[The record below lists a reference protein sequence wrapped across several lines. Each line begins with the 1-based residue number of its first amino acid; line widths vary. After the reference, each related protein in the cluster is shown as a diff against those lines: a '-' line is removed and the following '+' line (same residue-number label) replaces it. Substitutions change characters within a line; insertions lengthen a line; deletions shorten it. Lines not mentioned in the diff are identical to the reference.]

1 MRQSWKALGVALL
14 ALGLE
19 AGCNDYNTSIQYPT
33 GASIVTLAPSG
44 VVFGSVGFTLTVI
57 GASSNGFQ
65 TNTVV
70 EWNGQK
76 LVSTY
81 VDTETM
87 TATIPAN
94 LVAKVGTAYVNTY
107 TPQSGTGMNGLSNS
121 IAFLIYGTP
130 NPVPV
135 VTSVTPNTAPACG
148 SSCGNASVKITIAGS
163 DFLSTSTNG
172 ASIVTFR
179 GAATSEVDTAI
190 NITSIT
196 PTQIEAVI
204 PGSYLTAA
212 DPASA
217 GVTCVNPY
225 VAGQPTAPCINVIN
239 PPSGVCLVGCPVLGG
254 GPSLT
259 PQTFTITGGAAAA
272 AVAEETPAL
281 SQDGRYVAF
290 SAQENE
296 TTQIMLRDT
305 CLAAPNGCTPS
316 TKMISVAADNTP
328 GNADSHTPVI
338 SADGRYIAFSS
349 AATNLLEGAPAGR
362 QVYLRDTCAG
372 ASASCKAATSL
383 VSTDPGGALNGTESI
398 FPSISS
404 SGRYIVFLAVTPSQE
419 AAKGRLPASAAAS
432 PNSGLRQ
439 VFLGDTCLGA
449 TSCTPKTTRISLSP
463 GDTPANSNKPV
474 GPALSGLAKQVA
486 LADRKSATV
495 FTPTVPVNDQVFLA
509 VTQDPKQ

>member
-1 MRQSWKALGVALL
+1 MRQSWRALGVVLL

-33 GASIVTLAPSG
+33 GASILTLAPSG
-44 VVFGSVGFTLTVI
+44 VVFGSTGFTLTVI
-57 GASSNGFQ
+57 GSSSNGFK

-81 VDTETM
+81 VDAVTM
-87 TATIPAN
+87 TATVPAN
-94 LVAKVGTAYVNTY
+94 LVAKVGTAYVNTL

-121 IAFLIYGTP
+121 IAFLVYGTP

-172 ASIVTFR
+172 ASTVTFR
-179 GAATSEVDTAI
+179 GAATSEVETAI
-190 NITSIT
+190 NVTNITS
-196 PTQIEAVI
+196 TQIQAVI
-204 PGSYLTAA
+204 PGTMLADA
-212 DPASA
+212 DPNA
-217 GVTCVNPY
+217 
-225 VAGQPTAPCINVIN
+225 QINVIN

-305 CLAAPNGCTPS
+305 CLGVQNGCTPS
-316 TKMISVAADNTP
+316 TKLISVAADNSP

-349 AATNLLEGAPAGR
+349 AATNLLESAPAGR

-372 ASASCKAATSL
+372 ASTTCKAATSL
-383 VSTDPGGALNGTESI
+383 VSTDPGGALNGTENI

-404 SGRYIVFLAVTPSQE
+404 SGRYIVFLAVTPSQG
-419 AAKGRLPASAAAS
+419 AAKGKLAAAAAAS

-439 VFLGDTCLGA
+439 VFLRDTCLGA
-449 TSCTPKTTRISLSP
+449 TNCTPKTTRISLSP

-495 FTPTVPVNDQVFLA
+495 FTPTVPVDDQVFLA
-509 VTQDPKQ
+509 VPQDPKQ

>member
-1 MRQSWKALGVALL
+1 MRQSWRALGIALL

-19 AGCNDYNTSIQYPT
+19 AGCNDYNTSIQAPT
-33 GASIVTLAPSG
+33 GAPIATLSPSG
-44 VVFGSVGFTLTVI
+44 VVFGSAAFTLTVF
-57 GASSNGFQ
+57 ASSSSGFQ

-81 VDTETM
+81 VDALTM
-87 TATIPAN
+87 TATVPAN

-107 TPQSGTGMNGLSNS
+107 APQSGTGMNGLSNS

-130 NPVPV
+130 NPAPV
-135 VTSVTPNTAPACG
+135 VTSVTPNTAASCG

-163 DFLSTSTNG
+163 DFLTTSTNG
-172 ASIVTFR
+172 ASTVQFT
-179 GAATSEVDTAI
+179 GLSTNEVPTTI
-190 NITSIT
+190 NTTSIT
-196 PTQIEAVI
+196 STQIQAVI
-204 PGSYLTAA
+204 PGTMLA
-212 DPASA
+212 DGDANAQIS
-217 GVTCVNPY
+217 VT
-225 VAGQPTAPCINVIN
+225 N
-239 PPSGVCLVGCPVLGG
+239 PPSGVCLVDCPVLGG
-254 GPSLT
+254 GSAGL
-259 PQTFTITGGAAAA
+259 TFTITGGGAAA

-281 SQDGRYVAF
+281 SQEGRYVAF

-305 CLAAPNGCTPS
+305 CLGVQNGCTPS
-316 TKMISVAADNTP
+316 TKLISVAADNTP

-362 QVYLRDTCAG
+362 QVYVRDTCAG

-383 VSTDPGGALNGTESI
+383 VSTDSGGALNGTESI

-404 SGRYIVFLAVTPSQE
+404 SGRYIVFLAVTPSQG
-419 AAKGRLPASAAAS
+419 AANGKMPAGTAAW

-439 VFLGDTCLGA
+439 VFLRDTCLGA
-449 TSCTPKTTRISLSP
+449 TNCTPKTTRISLSP

-495 FTPTVPVNDQVFLA
+495 FTPTVPVDDEVFLA

>member
-1 MRQSWKALGVALL
+1 MRQSWRALGVALI
-14 ALGLE
+14 ALGLV

-33 GASIVTLAPSG
+33 GASILTLAPSG
-44 VVFGSVGFTLTVI
+44 VVFGSTGFTLTVI
-57 GASSNGFQ
+57 GSSSNGFK

-76 LVSTY
+76 LASTY
-81 VDTETM
+81 VDTVTM
-87 TATIPAN
+87 TAVVPAN

-107 TPQSGTGMNGLSNS
+107 TPQTGTGMNGLSNS

-148 SSCGNASVKITIAGS
+148 SSCGNASLKITIAGS
-163 DFLSTSTNG
+163 DFLPTSTNG
-172 ASIVTFR
+172 ASTVTFT
-179 GAATSEVDTAI
+179 GVSTKGVETAI
-190 NITSIT
+190 NVTNITS
-196 PTQIEAVI
+196 TQIQAVI
-204 PGSYLTAA
+204 PGTMLADA
-212 DPASA
+212 DPNA
-217 GVTCVNPY
+217 V
-225 VAGQPTAPCINVIN
+225 INVIN
-239 PPSGVCLVGCPVLGG
+239 PPSGVCLVACPVLGG

-296 TTQIMLRDT
+296 TTQIMVRDT
-305 CLAAPNGCTPS
+305 CLGVQNGCTPS
-316 TKMISVAADNTP
+316 TKLVSVAADNTP

-362 QVYLRDTCAG
+362 QVYVRDTCAG
-372 ASASCKAATSL
+372 ASTTCKAATSL
-383 VSTDPGGALNGTESI
+383 VSTDPGGALNGTENI

-404 SGRYIVFLAVTPSQE
+404 SGRYVVFLAVTPSQE
-419 AAKGRLPASAAAS
+419 AGKGKLPAAAAAS

-439 VFLGDTCLGA
+439 VFLRDTCLGA
-449 TSCTPKTTRISLSP
+449 TNCTPKTTRISLSP

-486 LADRKSATV
+486 LGDRKSATV
-495 FTPTVPVNDQVFLA
+495 FTPTVPVDDQVFLA
-509 VTQDPKQ
+509 EPQEPK

>member
-1 MRQSWKALGVALL
+1 MRQSWSALGVALF
-14 ALGLE
+14 ALGLV

-33 GASIVTLAPSG
+33 GSSILTLAPSG
-44 VVFGSVGFTLTVI
+44 VVFGSPGFTLTVI
-57 GASSNGFQ
+57 ASSSNGFQ

-81 VDTETM
+81 VDSVTM
-87 TATIPAN
+87 TATVPAS

-107 TPQSGTGMNGLSNS
+107 QPQSGTGMNGLSNS

-172 ASIVTFR
+172 ASTVTFT
-179 GAATSEVDTAI
+179 GLSTSEVETAI
-190 NITSIT
+190 NVTNITS
-196 PTQIEAVI
+196 TQIQAVI
-204 PGSYLTAA
+204 PGTMLADA
-212 DPASA
+212 DPNA
-217 GVTCVNPY
+217 
-225 VAGQPTAPCINVIN
+225 QINVIN

-272 AVAEETPAL
+272 AVSEETPAL

-305 CLAAPNGCTPS
+305 CLGVQNGCTPS
-316 TKMISVAADNTP
+316 TKLISVAADNTP

-349 AATNLLEGAPAGR
+349 AATNLLEGVPAGR

-404 SGRYIVFLAVTPSQE
+404 SGRYIVFLAVTPSQD
-419 AAKGRLPASAAAS
+419 AAKGKLPAAAAAS
-432 PNSGLRQ
+432 TNSGLRQ
-439 VFLGDTCLGA
+439 VFLRDTCLGA

-495 FTPTVPVNDQVFLA
+495 FTPTVPVDDQVFLA
-509 VTQDPKQ
+509 VPQEPKQ

>member
-1 MRQSWKALGVALL
+1 MRQSWRALGIALL

-19 AGCNDYNTSIQYPT
+19 AGCNDYNTSIQAPT
-33 GASIVTLAPSG
+33 GAPIATLSPSG
-44 VVFGSVGFTLTVI
+44 VVFGSAAFTLTVF
-57 GASSNGFQ
+57 ASGSSGFQ

-81 VDTETM
+81 VDTVTM
-87 TATIPAN
+87 TATVPAN

-121 IAFLIYGTP
+121 IAFLVYGTP

-135 VTSVTPNTAPACG
+135 VTSVSPNTAVACG

-163 DFLSTSTNG
+163 DFLPTSTNG
-172 ASIVTFR
+172 ASTVTFT
-179 GAATSEVDTAI
+179 GVSTKGVETAI
-190 NITSIT
+190 NVSSIT
-196 PTQIEAVI
+196 PTQIDALI
-204 PGSYLTAA
+204 PGTMLTDA
-212 DPASA
+212 DPNA
-217 GVTCVNPY
+217 V
-225 VAGQPTAPCINVIN
+225 INVIN

-254 GPSLT
+254 GSAGL
-259 PQTFTITGGAAAA
+259 TFTITGGAAAA

-290 SAQENE
+290 SAQDNE

-305 CLAAPNGCTPS
+305 CLGVQNGCTPS
-316 TKMISVAADNTP
+316 TKLISVAADNTP

-372 ASASCKAATSL
+372 ASASCKAVTSL

-419 AAKGRLPASAAAS
+419 TAKGKLPASAAAW

-439 VFLGDTCLGA
+439 VFLRDTCLGA
-449 TSCTPKTTRISLSP
+449 TNCTPKTTRISLSP

-495 FTPTVPVNDQVFLA
+495 FTPTIPVDDQVFLA
-509 VTQDPKQ
+509 VTQQDPKQ

>member
-1 MRQSWKALGVALL
+1 MRQSWRALGVALF
-14 ALGLE
+14 ALGLV

-33 GASIVTLAPSG
+33 GSSILTLAPSG
-44 VVFGSVGFTLTVI
+44 VVFGSPGFTLTVI
-57 GASSNGFQ
+57 ASSSNGFQ

-81 VDTETM
+81 VDSVTM
-87 TATIPAN
+87 TATVPAS
-94 LVAKVGTAYVNTY
+94 LVAKVSTAYVNTY
-107 TPQSGTGMNGLSNS
+107 QPQSGTGMNGLSNS
-121 IAFLIYGTP
+121 IAFSIYGTP

-148 SSCGNASVKITIAGS
+148 SSCGNASLKITIAGS
-163 DFLSTSTNG
+163 DFVASSPSANLKVTFTGLSTS
-172 ASIVTFR
+172 
-179 GAATSEVDTAI
+179 EVETAI
-190 NITSIT
+190 NVTKITS
-196 PTQIEAVI
+196 TQVDAVI
-204 PGSYLTAA
+204 PGAMLA
-212 DPASA
+212 DPDPNAL
-217 GVTCVNPY
+217 
-225 VAGQPTAPCINVIN
+225 INVIN
-239 PPSGVCLVGCPVLGG
+239 PPIGECVVACPVLGG

-259 PQTFTITGGAAAA
+259 PQTFTITGSGAAAA

-290 SAQENE
+290 AAQENE

-305 CLAAPNGCTPS
+305 CLGVQNGCTAS

-349 AATNLLEGAPAGR
+349 AATNLLEGVPAGR

-419 AAKGRLPASAAAS
+419 AAKGKLPAAAAAS

-439 VFLGDTCLGA
+439 VFLRDTCLGA
-449 TSCTPKTTRISLSP
+449 TNCTPKTTRISLSP

-495 FTPTVPVNDQVFLA
+495 FTPTVPVDDQVFLA
-509 VTQDPKQ
+509 EPQEPKQ

>member
-1 MRQSWKALGVALL
+1 
-14 ALGLE
+14 
-19 AGCNDYNTSIQYPT
+19 
-33 GASIVTLAPSG
+33 
-44 VVFGSVGFTLTVI
+44 
-57 GASSNGFQ
+57 
-65 TNTVV
+65 V
-70 EWNGQK
+70 E
-76 LVSTY
+76 
-81 VDTETM
+81 
-87 TATIPAN
+87 
-94 LVAKVGTAYVNTY
+94 
-107 TPQSGTGMNGLSNS
+107 
-121 IAFLIYGTP
+121 
-130 NPVPV
+130 
-135 VTSVTPNTAPACG
+135 
-148 SSCGNASVKITIAGS
+148 
-163 DFLSTSTNG
+163 
-172 ASIVTFR
+172 
-179 GAATSEVDTAI
+179 TAI
-190 NITSIT
+190 NVTNITS
-196 PTQIEAVI
+196 TQIQAVI
-204 PGSYLTAA
+204 PGAMLADA
-212 DPASA
+212 DPNA
-217 GVTCVNPY
+217 
-225 VAGQPTAPCINVIN
+225 QINVIN

-281 SQDGRYVAF
+281 TQDGRYVAF
-290 SAQENE
+290 SAQDNE

-305 CLAAPNGCTPS
+305 CLAAPSGCTPN

-419 AAKGRLPASAAAS
+419 AARGKLPAAAAAS

-439 VFLGDTCLGA
+439 VFLRDTCLGA
-449 TSCTPKTTRISLSP
+449 TNCTPKTTRISLSP

-486 LADRKSATV
+486 MADRKSATV
-495 FTPTVPVNDQVFLA
+495 FTPTVPVDDQVFLA
-509 VTQDPKQ
+509 VTQQDPKQ

>member
-1 MRQSWKALGVALL
+1 LPPVQTDSK
-14 ALGLE
+14 
-19 AGCNDYNTSIQYPT
+19 PT
-33 GASIVTLAPSG
+33 PW
-44 VVFGSVGFTLTVI
+44 
-57 GASSNGFQ
+57 
-65 TNTVV
+65 
-70 EWNGQK
+70 WNGQQ

-81 VDTETM
+81 VDTVTM
-87 TATIPAN
+87 TATVPTN
-94 LVAKVGTAYVNTY
+94 LVAKVGTAYVNTH

-135 VTSVTPNTAPACG
+135 VTSVTPNTAPSCG

-163 DFLSTSTNG
+163 AFLPTSTNG
-172 ASIVTFR
+172 ASTVTFT
-179 GAATSEVDTAI
+179 GLSTSEVETAI
-190 NITSIT
+190 NVTSIT
-196 PTQIEAVI
+196 ATQIQAVI
-204 PGSYLTAA
+204 PGTMLTDV
-212 DPASA
+212 DPNA
-217 GVTCVNPY
+217 V
-225 VAGQPTAPCINVIN
+225 INVIN
-239 PPSGVCLVGCPVLGG
+239 PPSGVCLVNCPVLGG

-338 SADGRYIAFSS
+338 SSDGRYIAFSS
-349 AATNLLEGAPAGR
+349 AATNLLEGTPAGR

-419 AAKGRLPASAAAS
+419 AAGGKLPAVAAAS

-439 VFLGDTCLGA
+439 VFLRDTCLGA
-449 TSCTPKTTRISLSP
+449 TNCTPKTTRISLSP

-495 FTPTVPVNDQVFLA
+495 FTPTVPVDDQLFLA
-509 VTQDPKQ
+509 ATQDPKQ

>member
-1 MRQSWKALGVALL
+1 MRQSWRALGIALL

-19 AGCNDYNTSIQYPT
+19 AGCNDYNTSIQAPT
-33 GASIVTLAPSG
+33 GAPIATLSPSG
-44 VVFGSVGFTLTVI
+44 VVFGSAAFTLTVF
-57 GASSNGFQ
+57 ASGSSGFQ

-81 VDTETM
+81 VDAVTM
-87 TATIPAN
+87 TAAVPAN

-121 IAFLIYGTP
+121 IAFLVYGTP

-135 VTSVTPNTAPACG
+135 VTSVSPNTAVACG

-163 DFLSTSTNG
+163 DFLPTSTNG
-172 ASIVTFR
+172 ASTVTFT
-179 GAATSEVDTAI
+179 GVSTKGVETAI
-190 NITSIT
+190 NVSSIT
-196 PTQIEAVI
+196 ATQIDAVI
-204 PGSYLTAA
+204 PGAMLADA
-212 DPASA
+212 DPNA
-217 GVTCVNPY
+217 
-225 VAGQPTAPCINVIN
+225 QINVIN

-254 GPSLT
+254 GSAGL
-259 PQTFTITGGAAAA
+259 TFTITGGAAAA

-290 SAQENE
+290 SAQDNE

-305 CLAAPNGCTPS
+305 CLGVQNGCTPS
-316 TKMISVAADNTP
+316 TKLISVAADNTP

-372 ASASCKAATSL
+372 ASASCKAVTSL
-383 VSTDPGGALNGTESI
+383 VSTDPGGALNGTECI

-419 AAKGRLPASAAAS
+419 TARGKMPTSAAAS

-439 VFLGDTCLGA
+439 VFLRDTCLGE
-449 TSCTPKTTRISLSP
+449 TNCTPKTTRISLSP

-495 FTPTVPVNDQVFLA
+495 FTPTIPVDDQVFLA
-509 VTQDPKQ
+509 VTQQDPKQ

>member
-1 MRQSWKALGVALL
+1 MRQSWRALGVALF
-14 ALGLE
+14 ALGLM
-19 AGCNDYNTSIQYPT
+19 AGCDEYNTSIQAPT

-44 VVFGSVGFTLTVI
+44 VVFGSPGFTLTVI
-57 GASSNGFQ
+57 ASSSNGFQ
-65 TNTVV
+65 TSTVV
-70 EWNGQK
+70 EWNGQV

-81 VDTETM
+81 VDSVTM
-87 TATIPAN
+87 TATVPAN
-94 LVAKVGTAYVNTY
+94 LVAKVGTAYVNTH

-163 DFLSTSTNG
+163 AFLPTSTNG
-172 ASIVTFR
+172 ASTVTFT
-179 GAATSEVDTAI
+179 GVSTSEVETAI
-190 NITSIT
+190 SVTSIT
-196 PTQIEAVI
+196 ATQIQAVI
-204 PGSYLTAA
+204 PGTMLTDV
-212 DPASA
+212 DPNA
-217 GVTCVNPY
+217 
-225 VAGQPTAPCINVIN
+225 QINVIN
-239 PPSGVCLVGCPVLGG
+239 PPSGVCLVNCPVLGG

-259 PQTFTITGGAAAA
+259 PQTFTITGSAAAT

-305 CLAAPNGCTPS
+305 CLAAPDGCTPS

-419 AAKGRLPASAAAS
+419 AAGGKLPASAAAS

-439 VFLGDTCLGA
+439 VFLRDTCLGA
-449 TSCTPKTTRISLSP
+449 TNCTPKTMRICLSP

-474 GPALSGLAKQVA
+474 GPALSGLAKQIA

-495 FTPTVPVNDQVFLA
+495 FTPTVAVDDQLFLA
-509 VTQDPKQ
+509 ATQDPKQ

>member
-1 MRQSWKALGVALL
+1 M
-14 ALGLE
+14 
-19 AGCNDYNTSIQYPT
+19 
-33 GASIVTLAPSG
+33 
-44 VVFGSVGFTLTVI
+44 LT
-57 GASSNGFQ
+57 
-65 TNTVV
+65 
-70 EWNGQK
+70 
-76 LVSTY
+76 
-81 VDTETM
+81 D
-87 TATIPAN
+87 
-94 LVAKVGTAYVNTY
+94 
-107 TPQSGTGMNGLSNS
+107 
-121 IAFLIYGTP
+121 
-130 NPVPV
+130 
-135 VTSVTPNTAPACG
+135 
-148 SSCGNASVKITIAGS
+148 
-163 DFLSTSTNG
+163 
-172 ASIVTFR
+172 
-179 GAATSEVDTAI
+179 
-190 NITSIT
+190 
-196 PTQIEAVI
+196 
-204 PGSYLTAA
+204 A
-212 DPASA
+212 DPNA
-217 GVTCVNPY
+217 
-225 VAGQPTAPCINVIN
+225 QINVIN
-239 PPSGVCLVGCPVLGG
+239 PPSGVCLVNCPVLGG

-259 PQTFTITGGAAAA
+259 PQTFTITGGAADA

-372 ASASCKAATSL
+372 ASTTCKAATSL

-419 AAKGRLPASAAAS
+419 AAGGKLPAGAAAS

-439 VFLGDTCLGA
+439 VFLRDTCLGA
-449 TSCTPKTTRISLSP
+449 TNCTPKTTRISLSP

-486 LADRKSATV
+486 LGDRKSATV
-495 FTPTVPVNDQVFLA
+495 FTPTVPVDDQLFLA
-509 VTQDPKQ
+509 ATQDPKQ

>member
-1 MRQSWKALGVALL
+1 
-14 ALGLE
+14 
-19 AGCNDYNTSIQYPT
+19 
-33 GASIVTLAPSG
+33 
-44 VVFGSVGFTLTVI
+44 VFGSTGFTLTVI
-57 GASSNGFQ
+57 GSSSNGFK
-65 TNTVV
+65 TTTVV

-81 VDTETM
+81 VDAVTM
-87 TATIPAN
+87 TATVPASM
-94 LVAKVGTAYVNTY
+94 VAKVGTAYVNTY

-135 VTSVTPNTAPACG
+135 VTSVTPNTAAACG
-148 SSCGNASVKITIAGS
+148 SSCGSSSLKITIAGS
-163 DFLSTSTNG
+163 DFLPTSTNG
-172 ASIVTFR
+172 ASTVTFT
-179 GAATSEVDTAI
+179 GLSTKGVETAI
-190 NITSIT
+190 NVSSIT
-196 PTQIEAVI
+196 ATQIDAVI
-204 PGSYLTAA
+204 PGAMLADA
-212 DPASA
+212 DPNA
-217 GVTCVNPY
+217 
-225 VAGQPTAPCINVIN
+225 QINVIN

-272 AVAEETPAL
+272 AAAEETPAL

-296 TTQIMLRDT
+296 ITQIMVRDT
-305 CLAAPNGCTPS
+305 CLGVQNGCTAG
-316 TKMISVAADNTP
+316 TKLISVASDNTP

-372 ASASCKAATSL
+372 ASTTCKAATSL

-419 AAKGRLPASAAAS
+419 PAKGKLPAAAAAS
-432 PNSGLRQ
+432 TNSGLRQ
-439 VFLGDTCLGA
+439 VFLRDTCLGA
-449 TSCTPKTTRISLSP
+449 TNCTPKTTRISISP
-463 GDTPANSNKPV
+463 GDTPANTNKPV

-486 LADRKSATV
+486 LVDRKSATV
-495 FTPTVPVNDQVFLA
+495 FTPTVPVDDQVFLA
-509 VTQDPKQ
+509 EPQEPKQ

>member
-44 VVFGSVGFTLTVI
+44 VVFGSAGFTLTVI
-57 GASSNGFQ
+57 GTSSNGFQ

-81 VDTETM
+81 IDTVTI

-135 VTSVTPNTAPACG
+135 VMSVTPNTAAACG
-148 SSCGNASVKITIAGS
+148 SSCGHASVKITIAGS

-172 ASIVTFR
+172 ASTVTFT
-179 GAATSEVDTAI
+179 GVSTGEVETAI
-190 NITSIT
+190 NVTNIT
-196 PTQIEAVI
+196 PTQIQAVI
-204 PGSYLTAA
+204 PGTMLADA
-212 DPASA
+212 DPNAL
-217 GVTCVNPY
+217 
-225 VAGQPTAPCINVIN
+225 INVIN

-259 PQTFTITGGAAAA
+259 PQTFTITGGGA

-305 CLAAPNGCTPS
+305 CLGVQNGCTPS
-316 TKMISVAADNTP
+316 TKLISVAADSTP

-349 AATNLLEGAPAGR
+349 AATNLLEGAPSGR

-372 ASASCKAATSL
+372 ASGSCKTATSL

-404 SGRYIVFLAVTPSQE
+404 SGRYIVFLAVTPGQDT
-419 AAKGRLPASAAAS
+419 AKGKLPAAAAAS

-439 VFLGDTCLGA
+439 VFLRDTCLGA
-449 TSCTPKTTRISLSP
+449 TNCTPKTTRISLSP

-495 FTPTVPVNDQVFLA
+495 FTPTVPVDDQVFLA
-509 VTQDPKQ
+509 EPQEPKQ

>member
-1 MRQSWKALGVALL
+1 
-14 ALGLE
+14 
-19 AGCNDYNTSIQYPT
+19 
-33 GASIVTLAPSG
+33 
-44 VVFGSVGFTLTVI
+44 VFGSAGFTLTII
-57 GASSNGFQ
+57 GSSSNGFQ

-70 EWNGQK
+70 EWNEQK

-81 VDTETM
+81 VDTVTM
-87 TATIPAN
+87 TATVPAN

-121 IAFLIYGTP
+121 VAFLVYGTP

-163 DFLSTSTNG
+163 NFLPTSTNG
-172 ASIVTFR
+172 ASTVTFT
-179 GAATSEVDTAI
+179 GVSTSEVETAI
-190 NITSIT
+190 NVSSITS
-196 PTQIEAVI
+196 TQIQAVI
-204 PGSYLTAA
+204 PGTMLADA
-212 DPASA
+212 DPNA
-217 GVTCVNPY
+217 
-225 VAGQPTAPCINVIN
+225 QINVIN

-254 GPSLT
+254 GPSLE

-305 CLAAPNGCTPS
+305 CLGVQNGCTPS
-316 TKMISVAADNTP
+316 TKMISVAADNAP

-349 AATNLLEGAPAGR
+349 AATNLLEGAPSGR

-372 ASASCKAATSL
+372 ASASCKVATSL
-383 VSTDPGGALNGTESI
+383 VSTDPGGALNGIESI

-404 SGRYIVFLAVTPSQE
+404 SGRYIVFLAVTPSQD
-419 AAKGRLPASAAAS
+419 AAKGKLPASPAAS

-439 VFLGDTCLGA
+439 VFLRDTCLGA
-449 TSCTPKTTRISLSP
+449 TNCTPKTTRISLSP

-495 FTPTVPVNDQVFLA
+495 FTPTVPVDDQVFLA
-509 VTQDPKQ
+509 VPQDPKQ

>member
-1 MRQSWKALGVALL
+1 M
-14 ALGLE
+14 
-19 AGCNDYNTSIQYPT
+19 AGCDEYNTSIQAPT

-44 VVFGSVGFTLTVI
+44 VVFGSPGFTLTVI
-57 GASSNGFQ
+57 ASSSNGFQ

-70 EWNGQK
+70 EWNGQV

-81 VDTETM
+81 VDSVTM
-87 TATIPAN
+87 TATVPAN
-94 LVAKVGTAYVNTY
+94 LVAKVGTAYVNTH

-163 DFLSTSTNG
+163 AFLPTSTNG
-172 ASIVTFR
+172 ASTVTFT
-179 GAATSEVDTAI
+179 GVSTSEVETAI
-190 NITSIT
+190 SVTSIT
-196 PTQIEAVI
+196 ATQIQAVI
-204 PGSYLTAA
+204 PGTMLTDA
-212 DPASA
+212 DPNA
-217 GVTCVNPY
+217 
-225 VAGQPTAPCINVIN
+225 QINVIN
-239 PPSGVCLVGCPVLGG
+239 PPSGVCLVNCPVLGG

-259 PQTFTITGGAAAA
+259 PQTFTITGSAAAT

-404 SGRYIVFLAVTPSQE
+404 SGRFIVFLAVTPSQE
-419 AAKGRLPASAAAS
+419 AAGGKLPASAAAS

-439 VFLGDTCLGA
+439 VFLRDTCLGA
-449 TSCTPKTTRISLSP
+449 TNCTPKTMRISLSP

-495 FTPTVPVNDQVFLA
+495 FTPTVPVDDQLFLA
-509 VTQDPKQ
+509 ATQDPKQ

>member
-1 MRQSWKALGVALL
+1 MRQSRSALGVALF
-14 ALGLE
+14 AMGLV

-33 GASIVTLAPSG
+33 GSSILTLAPSG
-44 VVFGSVGFTLTVI
+44 VVFGSPGFTLTVI
-57 GASSNGFQ
+57 ASSSNGFQ

-76 LVSTY
+76 LASTY
-81 VDTETM
+81 VDSVTM
-87 TATIPAN
+87 TATVPAS

-107 TPQSGTGMNGLSNS
+107 QPQSGTGMNGLSNS

-135 VTSVTPNTAPACG
+135 VTSVTPNTAPTCG

-172 ASIVTFR
+172 ASTVTFT
-179 GAATSEVDTAI
+179 GLSTSEVETAI
-190 NITSIT
+190 NVTNITS
-196 PTQIEAVI
+196 TQIQAVI
-204 PGSYLTAA
+204 PGTMLADA
-212 DPASA
+212 DPNA
-217 GVTCVNPY
+217 
-225 VAGQPTAPCINVIN
+225 QINVIN

-296 TTQIMLRDT
+296 TTQIMVRDT
-305 CLAAPNGCTPS
+305 CLGVQNGCTAS

-419 AAKGRLPASAAAS
+419 AAKGKLPAAAAAS

-439 VFLGDTCLGA
+439 VFLRDTCLGA
-449 TSCTPKTTRISLSP
+449 TNCTPKTTRISLSP

-495 FTPTVPVNDQVFLA
+495 FTPTVPVDDQVFLA
-509 VTQDPKQ
+509 EPQEPKQ

>member
-1 MRQSWKALGVALL
+1 MRQSWRALGVGLF
-14 ALGLE
+14 ALGLM
-19 AGCNDYNTSIQYPT
+19 AGCDEYNTSIQAPT

-44 VVFGSVGFTLTVI
+44 VVFGSPSFTLTVI
-57 GASSNGFQ
+57 ASSSNGFQ

-70 EWNGQK
+70 EWNGQV

-81 VDTETM
+81 VDSVTM
-87 TATIPAN
+87 TATVPAN
-94 LVAKVGTAYVNTY
+94 LVAKVGTAYVNTH

-148 SSCGNASVKITIAGS
+148 SSCGSASVKITIAGS
-163 DFLSTSTNG
+163 AFLPTSTNG
-172 ASIVTFR
+172 ASTVTFT
-179 GAATSEVDTAI
+179 GVSTSEVETAI
-190 NITSIT
+190 SVTSIT
-196 PTQIEAVI
+196 ATQIQAVI
-204 PGSYLTAA
+204 PGTMLTDA
-212 DPASA
+212 DPNA
-217 GVTCVNPY
+217 
-225 VAGQPTAPCINVIN
+225 QINVIN
-239 PPSGVCLVGCPVLGG
+239 PPSGVCLVNCPVLGG

-259 PQTFTITGGAAAA
+259 PQTFTITGGAAAT

-316 TKMISVAADNTP
+316 TKMISVAVDNTP

-419 AAKGRLPASAAAS
+419 AAGGKLPASAAAS

-439 VFLGDTCLGA
+439 VFLRDTCLGA
-449 TSCTPKTTRISLSP
+449 TNCTPKTTRISLSP

-495 FTPTVPVNDQVFLA
+495 FTPTVAVDDQVFLA
-509 VTQDPKQ
+509 ATQDPKQ

>member
-1 MRQSWKALGVALL
+1 MRQSWRALGVALFV
-14 ALGLE
+14 LGLM
-19 AGCNDYNTSIQYPT
+19 AGCDEYNTSIQAPT

-44 VVFGSVGFTLTVI
+44 VVFGSPSFTLTVI
-57 GASSNGFQ
+57 ASSSNGFQ

-70 EWNGQK
+70 EWNGQV

-81 VDTETM
+81 VDSVTM
-87 TATIPAN
+87 TATVPAN
-94 LVAKVGTAYVNTY
+94 LVAKVGTAYVNTH

-163 DFLSTSTNG
+163 AFLPTSTNG
-172 ASIVTFR
+172 ASTVTFT
-179 GAATSEVDTAI
+179 GLSTSEVETAI
-190 NITSIT
+190 SVTSIT
-196 PTQIEAVI
+196 ATQIQAVI
-204 PGSYLTAA
+204 PGTMLTDA
-212 DPASA
+212 DPNA
-217 GVTCVNPY
+217 
-225 VAGQPTAPCINVIN
+225 QINVIN
-239 PPSGVCLVGCPVLGG
+239 PPSGVCLVNCPVLGG

-259 PQTFTITGGAAAA
+259 PQTFTITGGAAAT

-316 TKMISVAADNTP
+316 TKMISVAVDNTP

-404 SGRYIVFLAVTPSQE
+404 SGRFIVFLAVTPSQE
-419 AAKGRLPASAAAS
+419 AAGGKLPASAAAS

-439 VFLGDTCLGA
+439 VFLRDTCLGA
-449 TSCTPKTTRISLSP
+449 TNCTPKTMRISLSP

-495 FTPTVPVNDQVFLA
+495 FTPTVAVDDQVFLA
-509 VTQDPKQ
+509 ATQDPKQ

>member
-1 MRQSWKALGVALL
+1 MRQSWRALGVVLL

-33 GASIVTLAPSG
+33 GASILTLAPSG
-44 VVFGSVGFTLTVI
+44 VVFGSAGFSLTVM
-57 GASSNGFQ
+57 GSSSNGFQ
-65 TNTVV
+65 TTTVV

-81 VDTETM
+81 VDGVTM
-87 TATIPAN
+87 TATVPAN

-121 IAFLIYGTP
+121 IAFLVYGTP

-148 SSCGNASVKITIAGS
+148 SSCGNASLKITIAGS
-163 DFLSTSTNG
+163 NFLPTSTNG
-172 ASIVTFR
+172 ASTVTFT
-179 GAATSEVDTAI
+179 GVSTSEVETAI
-190 NITSIT
+190 NVTNITS
-196 PTQIEAVI
+196 TQIQAVI
-204 PGSYLTAA
+204 PGTMLA
-212 DPASA
+212 DADA
-217 GVTCVNPY
+217 N
-225 VAGQPTAPCINVIN
+225 AQINVIN

-281 SQDGRYVAF
+281 SQDGRYVAY
-290 SAQENE
+290 SAQENQ

-305 CLAAPNGCTPS
+305 CLGVQNGCTPS

-328 GNADSHTPVI
+328 GNTDSHTPVI

-383 VSTDPGGALNGTESI
+383 VSTDPGGALNGIESI

-404 SGRYIVFLAVTPSQE
+404 SGRYIVFLAVTPCQDT
-419 AAKGRLPASAAAS
+419 AKGKLPASPAAS

-439 VFLGDTCLGA
+439 VFLRDTCLGA
-449 TSCTPKTTRISLSP
+449 TNCTPKTTRISLSP

-495 FTPTVPVNDQVFLA
+495 FTPTVPVDDQVFLA
-509 VTQDPKQ
+509 VPQDPKQ

>member
-1 MRQSWKALGVALL
+1 MRQSWRALGVALL

-19 AGCNDYNTSIQYPT
+19 AGCNDYNTSIQAPT
-33 GASIVTLAPSG
+33 GAPIATLSPSG
-44 VVFGSVGFTLTVI
+44 VVFGSAAFTLTVF
-57 GASSNGFQ
+57 ASSSSGFQ

-81 VDTETM
+81 VDALTM
-87 TATIPAN
+87 TATVPAN

-107 TPQSGTGMNGLSNS
+107 APQSGTGMNGLSNS

-130 NPVPV
+130 NPAPV
-135 VTSVTPNTAPACG
+135 VTSVTPNTAASCG

-163 DFLSTSTNG
+163 DFLTTSTNG
-172 ASIVTFR
+172 ASTVQFT
-179 GAATSEVDTAI
+179 GLSTNEVPTTI
-190 NITSIT
+190 NTTSIT
-196 PTQIEAVI
+196 STQIQAVI
-204 PGSYLTAA
+204 PGTMLA
-212 DPASA
+212 DGDANAQIS
-217 GVTCVNPY
+217 VT
-225 VAGQPTAPCINVIN
+225 N
-239 PPSGVCLVGCPVLGG
+239 PPSGVCLVDCPVLGG
-254 GPSLT
+254 GSAGL
-259 PQTFTITGGAAAA
+259 TFTITGGGAAA

-281 SQDGRYVAF
+281 SQEGRYVAF

-305 CLAAPNGCTPS
+305 CLGVQNGCTPS
-316 TKMISVAADNTP
+316 TKLISVAADNTP

-362 QVYLRDTCAG
+362 QVYVRDTCAG

-383 VSTDPGGALNGTESI
+383 VSTDSGGALNGTESI

-404 SGRYIVFLAVTPSQE
+404 SGRYIVFLAVTPSQG
-419 AAKGRLPASAAAS
+419 AANGKMPAGTAAW

-439 VFLGDTCLGA
+439 VFLRDTCLGA
-449 TSCTPKTTRISLSP
+449 TNCTPKTTRISLSP

-495 FTPTVPVNDQVFLA
+495 FTPTVPVDDEVFLA

>member
-1 MRQSWKALGVALL
+1 
-14 ALGLE
+14 
-19 AGCNDYNTSIQYPT
+19 
-33 GASIVTLAPSG
+33 
-44 VVFGSVGFTLTVI
+44 VFGSTGFTLTVI
-57 GASSNGFQ
+57 GSSSNGFK

-81 VDTETM
+81 VDAVTM
-87 TATIPAN
+87 TATVPAN
-94 LVAKVGTAYVNTY
+94 LVAKVGTAYVNTL

-121 IAFLIYGTP
+121 IAFLVYGTP

-172 ASIVTFR
+172 ASTVTFR
-179 GAATSEVDTAI
+179 GAATSEVETAI
-190 NITSIT
+190 NVTNITS
-196 PTQIEAVI
+196 TQIQAVI
-204 PGSYLTAA
+204 PGTMLADA
-212 DPASA
+212 DPNA
-217 GVTCVNPY
+217 
-225 VAGQPTAPCINVIN
+225 QINVIN

-305 CLAAPNGCTPS
+305 CLGVQNGCTPS
-316 TKMISVAADNTP
+316 TKLISVAADNSP

-349 AATNLLEGAPAGR
+349 AATNLLESAPAGR

-372 ASASCKAATSL
+372 ASTTCKAATSL
-383 VSTDPGGALNGTESI
+383 VSTDPGGALNGTENI

-404 SGRYIVFLAVTPSQE
+404 SGRYIVFLAVTPSQG
-419 AAKGRLPASAAAS
+419 AAKGKLAAAAAAS

-439 VFLGDTCLGA
+439 VFLRDTCLGA
-449 TSCTPKTTRISLSP
+449 TNCTPKTTRISLSP

-495 FTPTVPVNDQVFLA
+495 FTPTVPVDDQVFLA
-509 VTQDPKQ
+509 VPQDPKQ

>member
-1 MRQSWKALGVALL
+1 MRQSWRALGVALF
-14 ALGLE
+14 AMGLV

-33 GASIVTLAPSG
+33 GSSILTLAPSG
-44 VVFGSVGFTLTVI
+44 VVFGSPGFTLTVI
-57 GASSNGFQ
+57 ASSSNGFQ

-76 LVSTY
+76 LASTY
-81 VDTETM
+81 VDSVTM
-87 TATIPAN
+87 TATVPAS

-107 TPQSGTGMNGLSNS
+107 QPQSGTGMNGLSNS

-172 ASIVTFR
+172 ASTVTFT
-179 GAATSEVDTAI
+179 GLSTSEVETAI
-190 NITSIT
+190 NVTNITS
-196 PTQIEAVI
+196 TQIQAVI
-204 PGSYLTAA
+204 PGTMLADA
-212 DPASA
+212 DPNA
-217 GVTCVNPY
+217 
-225 VAGQPTAPCINVIN
+225 QINVMN

-259 PQTFTITGGAAAA
+259 PQTFTITGGSAAAA

-305 CLAAPNGCTPS
+305 CLGVQNGCTAS
-316 TKMISVAADNTP
+316 TKLISVAADNTP

-349 AATNLLEGAPAGR
+349 AATNLLEGTPAGR

-419 AAKGRLPASAAAS
+419 AAKGKLPAAAAAS

-439 VFLGDTCLGA
+439 VFLRDTCLGA
-449 TSCTPKTTRISLSP
+449 TNCTPKTTRISLSP

-486 LADRKSATV
+486 MADRKSATV
-495 FTPTVPVNDQVFLA
+495 FTPTVPVDDQVFLA
-509 VTQDPKQ
+509 VPQEPKQ

>member
-1 MRQSWKALGVALL
+1 M
-14 ALGLE
+14 
-19 AGCNDYNTSIQYPT
+19 AGCDEYNTSIQAPT

-44 VVFGSVGFTLTVI
+44 VVFGSPGFTLTI
-57 GASSNGFQ
+57 IASSSNGFQ

-70 EWNGQK
+70 EWNGQI

-81 VDTETM
+81 VDTVTM
-87 TATIPAN
+87 TATVPAN
-94 LVAKVGTAYVNTY
+94 LVAKVGTAYVNTH

-135 VTSVTPNTAPACG
+135 VTSVTPNTAPSCG

-163 DFLSTSTNG
+163 AFLPTSTNG
-172 ASIVTFR
+172 ASTVTFT
-179 GAATSEVDTAI
+179 GVSTSEVETAI
-190 NITSIT
+190 NVTSIT
-196 PTQIEAVI
+196 ATQIQAVI
-204 PGSYLTAA
+204 PGTMLADA
-212 DPASA
+212 DPNA
-217 GVTCVNPY
+217 
-225 VAGQPTAPCINVIN
+225 QINVLN
-239 PPSGVCLVGCPVLGG
+239 PPSGVCLVNCPILGG

-316 TKMISVAADNTP
+316 TKMISVATDNTP

-372 ASASCKAATSL
+372 ASASCKAAMSL

-404 SGRYIVFLAVTPSQE
+404 SGRFIVFLAVTPSQE
-419 AAKGRLPASAAAS
+419 TAGGKLPASAAAS

-439 VFLGDTCLGA
+439 VFLRDTCLGA
-449 TSCTPKTTRISLSP
+449 TNCTPKTTRISLSP

-495 FTPTVPVNDQVFLA
+495 FTPTVAVDDQVFLA
-509 VTQDPKQ
+509 ATQQDPKQ

>member
-1 MRQSWKALGVALL
+1 MRQSRSALGVALF
-14 ALGLE
+14 AWGLV

-33 GASIVTLAPSG
+33 GSSILTLAPSG
-44 VVFGSVGFTLTVI
+44 VVFGSPGFTLTVI
-57 GASSNGFQ
+57 ASSSNGFQ

-76 LVSTY
+76 LASTY
-81 VDTETM
+81 VDSVTM
-87 TATIPAN
+87 TATVPAS

-107 TPQSGTGMNGLSNS
+107 QPQSGTGMNGLSNS

-172 ASIVTFR
+172 ASTVTFT
-179 GAATSEVDTAI
+179 GLSTSEVETAI
-190 NITSIT
+190 NVTSIT
-196 PTQIEAVI
+196 STQIQAVI
-204 PGSYLTAA
+204 PGTMLADA
-212 DPASA
+212 DPNA
-217 GVTCVNPY
+217 
-225 VAGQPTAPCINVIN
+225 QINVIN

-272 AVAEETPAL
+272 AAVEETPAL

-290 SAQENE
+290 AAQENE

-305 CLAAPNGCTPS
+305 CLGVQNGCTAS
-316 TKMISVAADNTP
+316 TKLISVAADNTP

-372 ASASCKAATSL
+372 ASPSCKAATSL

-419 AAKGRLPASAAAS
+419 ATKGKLPAAAAAS

-439 VFLGDTCLGA
+439 VFLRDTCLGA
-449 TSCTPKTTRISLSP
+449 TSSCTPKTTRISLSP

-495 FTPTVPVNDQVFLA
+495 FTPTVPVDDQVFLA
-509 VTQDPKQ
+509 VPQEPKQ

>member
-1 MRQSWKALGVALL
+1 LTLS
-14 ALGLE
+14 
-19 AGCNDYNTSIQYPT
+19 PT
-33 GASIVTLAPSG
+33 G
-44 VVFGSVGFTLTVI
+44 VVYGGPAFTLTVL
-57 GASSNGFQ
+57 ASSSNGFQ

-76 LVSTY
+76 LASTF
-81 VDTETM
+81 VDTVTM
-87 TATIPAN
+87 TATVPAN

-107 TPQSGTGMNGLSNS
+107 TPQSGSNMNGLSNS
-121 IAFLIYGTP
+121 LAFLIYGSP

-135 VTSVTPNTAPACG
+135 VTSVTPNSAPSCG

-163 DFLSTSTNG
+163 DFLPSSTNG

-196 PTQIEAVI
+196 PTQIVAVI
-204 PGSYLTAA
+204 PGSYLSAP
-212 DPASA
+212 DPAIA

-225 VAGQPTAPCINVIN
+225 DPTQATAPCINVIN
-239 PPSGVCLVGCPVLGG
+239 PPSGVCLVACPVLGG

-259 PQTFTITGGAAAA
+259 PQTFTITGGTAAS
-272 AVAEETPAL
+272 AVEEETPAL
-281 SQDGRYVAF
+281 SQDGRYVAV

-296 TTQIMLRDT
+296 ITQIMLRDT
-305 CLAAPNGCTPS
+305 CLAAPAGCTPS
-316 TKMISVAADNTP
+316 TKMISVAADNLP
-328 GNADSHTPVI
+328 GNGDSHTPVI
-338 SADGRYIAFSS
+338 SADGRFIAFSS
-349 AATNLLEGAPAGR
+349 AAKNLVEGAPAGR

-372 ASASCKAATSL
+372 ADASCKAATTL
-383 VSTDPGGALNGTESI
+383 VSTDPGGALNGTECI

-404 SGRYIVFLAVTPSQE
+404 SGRYIVFLAVTPSQD
-419 AAKGRLPASAAAS
+419 AAKGRPPASAAAS

-439 VFLGDTCLGA
+439 VFLRDTCLGA
-449 TSCTPKTTRISLSP
+449 ANCTPKTTRISLSP

-495 FTPTVPVNDQVFLA
+495 FTPTVPVDDQVFLA
-509 VTQDPKQ
+509 VTQDPK

>member
-1 MRQSWKALGVALL
+1 MRQSWRVLGVALL

-19 AGCNDYNTSIQYPT
+19 AGCDDYNTSIQAPT
-33 GASIVTLAPSG
+33 GASILTLAPSG
-44 VVFGSVGFTLTVI
+44 VVFGSVSFTLTVF
-57 GASSNGFQ
+57 ASGSNGFQ

-76 LVSTY
+76 LASTY
-81 VDTETM
+81 VDVETM
-87 TATIPAN
+87 QATVPAN

-130 NPVPV
+130 NPAPV
-135 VTSVTPNTAPACG
+135 VTSVTPNTAASCG

-163 DFLSTSTNG
+163 DFLPTSTNG
-172 ASIVTFR
+172 ASTVQFTGLSTNGVPTTIST
-179 GAATSEVDTAI
+179 TST
-190 NITSIT
+190 TS
-196 PTQIEAVI
+196 TQIQAVI
-204 PGSYLTAA
+204 PGTMLVDA
-212 DPASA
+212 DANAQIS
-217 GVTCVNPY
+217 VT
-225 VAGQPTAPCINVIN
+225 N
-239 PPSGVCLVGCPVLGG
+239 PPSGVCLVACPVLGG
-254 GPSLT
+254 GSAGLP
-259 PQTFTITGGAAAA
+259 FTITGSGAAA

-296 TTQIMLRDT
+296 TIQIMLRDT
-305 CLAAPNGCTPS
+305 CLGVQNGCTPS
-316 TKMISVAADNTP
+316 TKLISVAADNTP

-338 SADGRYIAFSS
+338 SSDGRYIAFSS
-349 AATNLLEGAPAGR
+349 AATNLLEGAPPGR
-362 QVYLRDTCAG
+362 QIYLRDTCAG

-404 SGRYIVFLAVTPSQE
+404 SGRYIVFLAVTPSQG
-419 AAKGRLPASAAAS
+419 AANGKTPAGAAAW

-439 VFLGDTCLGA
+439 VFLRDTCLGA
-449 TSCTPKTTRISLSP
+449 ANCTPKTTRISLSP

-486 LADRKSATV
+486 LADRKNATV
-495 FTPTVPVNDQVFLA
+495 FTPTVPVDDEVFLA

>member
-1 MRQSWKALGVALL
+1 MRQSWRALGVALL

-19 AGCNDYNTSIQYPT
+19 AGCNDYNTSIQAPT
-33 GASIVTLAPSG
+33 GAPIATLSPSG
-44 VVFGSVGFTLTVI
+44 VVFGSASFTLTVY
-57 GASSNGFQ
+57 ASGSSGFQ
-65 TNTVV
+65 TSTVV

-76 LVSTY
+76 LASTY
-81 VDTETM
+81 VDAETM
-87 TATIPAN
+87 QATVPAN

-107 TPQSGTGMNGLSNS
+107 APQSGTGMNGLSNS

-130 NPVPV
+130 NPAPV
-135 VTSVTPNTAPACG
+135 VTSVTPNTAASCG

-163 DFLSTSTNG
+163 DFLTTSTNG
-172 ASIVTFR
+172 ASTVQFT
-179 GAATSEVDTAI
+179 GLSTNEVATTI
-190 NITSIT
+190 NTTSISS
-196 PTQIEAVI
+196 TQIQAVI
-204 PGSYLTAA
+204 PGTMLA
-212 DPASA
+212 DADANAQIS
-217 GVTCVNPY
+217 VT
-225 VAGQPTAPCINVIN
+225 N
-239 PPSGVCLVGCPVLGG
+239 PPSGVCLVACPVLGG
-254 GPSLT
+254 GSAGL
-259 PQTFTITGGAAAA
+259 TFTITGGTA

-290 SAQENE
+290 SAQEHE

-305 CLAAPNGCTPS
+305 CLGVQNGCTAS
-316 TKMISVAADNTP
+316 TKLISVAADNTP

-362 QVYLRDTCAG
+362 QVYVRDTCEG

-404 SGRYIVFLAVTPSQE
+404 SGRYIVFLAITPSQG
-419 AAKGRLPASAAAS
+419 AANGKMAAGAAAW

-439 VFLGDTCLGA
+439 VFLRDTCLGA
-449 TSCTPKTTRISLSP
+449 TNCTPKTTRISLSP

-486 LADRKSATV
+486 LADRKNATV
-495 FTPTVPVNDQVFLA
+495 FTPTVPVDDEVFLA
-509 VTQDPKQ
+509 ATQGPKQ